1 MGQVN
6 TILSNLNVL
15 LIFFSVFRVCVLL
28 FYSLCVIIMIIIVTA
43 MMIMMIMIM
52 II

>member
-6 TILSNLNVL
+6 TVLSNLNVL
-15 LIFFSVFRVCVLL
+15 LIFLSVFRVSVLL